1 MGAERFA
8 AASKRL
14 ELAAS
19 LVLPALADTANGGGG
34 AAAELAWQRL
44 RGLKR
49 ASEELSGM
57 CKAAPSLRSLFS

>member
-19 LVLPALADTANGGGG
+19 LVLPAPADTANGGGG
-34 AAAELAWQRL
+34 AAAELAWERL